1 MRHIKELKV
10 ITLAMAL
17 FMLLSAVFVCGK
29 PVVCIAAQEKPIE
42 LALSLSIIEM
52 NDRWTKVMKPWVE
65 SIQEESK
72 GRILIQPYF
81 VGTLAKEQQNYQ
93 GLVDGLI
100 DLSYASFVSEWGRFP
115 MTTIMLVSPP
125 DGKMY
130 TRPSRVL
137 WDLYTQFPEFQKEY
151 DEVKILSFNAL
162 PLSTIATTQ
171 PVTKL
176 EELKGKKIS
185 TGCKDQLTAL
195 GAQPIFQPFE
205 QCYTSLKKG
214 VFDGIDCA
222 NAEYVAM
229 KFAEV
234 AKYKLTNLPIK
245 AYPIGLAMNLNTWN
259 KLPADLQAIFTKYSG
274 AHFADMADTALAS
287 LDATWKDQAEQ
298 MGAEFITLS
307 HAEVDRWAKEIE
319 PTRIKAAEGLNAKG
333 LPGTALLNA
342 MDDLIIK
349 YSK

>member
-1 MRHIKELKV
+1 MGKNKRFKV
-10 ITLAMAL
+10 VNLATVVLLFAAL
-17 FMLLSAVFVCGK
+17 IFCGNSL
-29 PVVCIAAQEKPIE
+29 AAQAKPIK

-72 GRILIQPYF
+72 GRIIIEPFF

-93 GLVDGLI
+93 GVVDGLI

-125 DGKMY
+125 GEKMY

-137 WDLYTQFPEFQKEY
+137 WDLYEQFPEFQKEY
-151 DEVKILSFNAL
+151 AEVKILSFNAL
-162 PLSTIATTQ
+162 PLSTIATTR
-171 PVTKL
+171 PVSKL
-176 EELKGKKIS
+176 DDLQGKKIS
-185 TGCKDQLTAL
+185 TGCKAQLTAL

-259 KLPADLQAIFTKYSG
+259 NLPADLQAIFTKYSG
-274 AHFADMADTALAS
+274 AQFADMADSALAG
-287 LDATWKDQAEQ
+287 LDATWKKQAEE
-298 MGAEFITLS
+298 MGAQFITLPQ
-307 HAEVDRWAKEIE
+307 AEVDRWAKAIE

-342 MDDLIIK
+342 MDELIVK
-349 YSK
+349 YSN